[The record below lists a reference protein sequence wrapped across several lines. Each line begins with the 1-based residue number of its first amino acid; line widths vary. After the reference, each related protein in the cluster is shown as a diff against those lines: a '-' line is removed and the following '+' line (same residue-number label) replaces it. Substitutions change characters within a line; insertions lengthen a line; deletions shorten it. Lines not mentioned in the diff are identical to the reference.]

1 MYFRLE
7 LHLANSHRNSSIKNT
22 ELTSTRWNCSFQVK
36 HFLKRS
42 SASRGFSCT
51 NCIHQPLL
59 RFPGHHGER
68 GHSLSHLFFFY
79 LSVANHTQSCF
90 RRGLFYVTDSWG
102 FETSFGRPAR
112 LWNLL
117 PLLLVSITA
126 SHSSSTAGPPL
137 SLFIATVFH
146 TNEPEWLSFVTA
158 GRSRNRG
165 WCGLKCFYST
175 GLWQWCVTYWRILVF
190 GLCPSPIFGSKL
202 SSVFSQGRA

>member
-1 MYFRLE
+1 MKLLFSSQAFFKTEFSKSWIL
-7 LHLANSHRNSSIKNT
+7 LHKLY
-22 ELTSTRWNCSFQVK
+22 
-36 HFLKRS
+36 S
-42 SASRGFSCT
+42 SAATQVPRTSRRTRPFAFTS
-51 NCIHQPLL
+51 
-59 RFPGHHGER
+59 
-68 GHSLSHLFFFY
+68 FFFY